1 MQCNMVDIVGII
13 IAVTGWSLDM
23 LGSVLTVVDVD
34 SVALGSSSGCFAAV
48 GTISYNIPFSLLLT
62 FNISGESCFS
72 AGRGVVVVKGVNG
85 MWLNTR
91 YIQRRYLQV
100 CKPKLFQFQV
110 TKFKCLLMIL
120 GVFYCNPK
128 YGVGTFCKYCVYYCE
143 ISLTL

>member
-1 MQCNMVDIVGII
+1 MQCNMLDIVGII

-34 SVALGSSSGCFAAV
+34 SIALGSSSGCFAAV

-85 MWLNTR
+85 MWLNTIFR
-91 YIQRRYLQV
+91 EYTY
-100 CKPKLFQFQV
+100 
-110 TKFKCLLMIL
+110 KC
-120 GVFYCNPK
+120 VNPK
-128 YGVGTFCKYCVYYCE
+128 CSNFRWPSLNACSWYWVSFIVIRSMAWALFCKYCENYCE

>member
-1 MQCNMVDIVGII
+1 
-13 IAVTGWSLDM
+13 M

-34 SVALGSSSGCFAAV
+34 SIALGSSSGCFASV

-91 YIQRRYLQV
+91 A
-100 CKPKLFQFQV
+100 
-110 TKFKCLLMIL
+110 
-120 GVFYCNPK
+120 G
-128 YGVGTFCKYCVYYCE
+128 GGSGTFF
-143 ISLTL
+143 STHGNHLP